1 MNLYTS
7 LTLRYLKENKKRTI
21 VTIIGIILSTALIC
35 GIGNI
40 YSSFMDYEIR
50 ETIQRDGSFYA
61 TFNNVD
67 KDKID
72 YITKSAGISNSGISK
87 EFGYANSGEGNLLK
101 VLGYDNATFNNVD
114 KDKIDYITKSAG
126 ISNSGISKEFGY
138 ANSGEGNLLKVLG
151 YDKNYF
157 EGFNI
162 SLKEGDF
169 PKNKN
174 EIVISENSNLITD
187 SKFKIGDNI
196 SLKEGDFP
204 KNKNEIVISENSNL
218 ITDSK
223 FKIGDNIKLS
233 IGKRLS
239 EEEDYLDSPTVQENE
254 KLVDTKE
261 ETFKVVGIINKPGFE
276 YSNGIQTA
284 ITYIDN
290 YLDSPTV
297 QENEKLVDTKEE
309 TFKVVGIINKPGF
322 EYSNGIQTAITYI
335 DKSLVNNNDK
345 VNISVNVNNPK
356 DIYSIVSSICKNGNL
371 EKKIDSNGEK
381 VDNVDYNEHLLRL
394 KGASA
399 YANINNSIGYIVLL
413 VGSLVVIC
421 TIATVYNSFSI
432 SISERKKQFGI
443 LNSIGATNSQIM
455 KLVFLEGF
463 IVSIVA
469 TIGATNSQIMKL
481 VFLEGFIVSIVAIP
495 IGLLSGTLA
504 MDIVFKIIQKF
515 YSNSLI
521 GEMNLKVVYNP
532 VVIIFSIIVVLITI
546 FISVIIPARV
556 ASKVSPLDAIKNSS
570 DYKVGKVKD
579 SKLVRLIFKTEGVL
593 AYKNLRRNKKKFRIT
608 LFSLVISVV
617 IFIAFSGFMTLF
629 LKAEDV
635 RVGQM
640 NYDMCLYGNRGDSIK
655 KSKELVNEIN
665 KIDGVKN
672 ISFSNTHNLLMD
684 LEENRVNK
692 SAKEKVQSYFIR
704 EKENNK
710 TVYRL
715 NNGLNLPGYRAI
727 ENIKLT
733 EGSFDKESAIKEN
746 GVILINKSYYEEKGK
761 KGVLD
766 MTNYKVGDTI
776 EVYSMGYDEKSGKE
790 YIEKTYKFKIMGI
803 SEDIL
808 IGDNTYPYM
817 GIGMVTYDEVAK
829 NNGFDTASNFIYIE
843 SDLKE
848 STKKSIKNLAEKYK
862 FSVIDE
868 VTYDEVAKNNGF
880 DTASNFIYIESDLKE
895 STKKSIKNLAEKYKF
910 SVIDEVEE
918 YQAMQDSMKV
928 MQIFVYGFVTV
939 ISLVSVTNIINT
951 ISTNINL
958 RKKELAIIKSIG
970 VTPSGFNKMIYLE
983 SFLYGAL
990 ALLWGIP
997 IGILLTIL
1005 MNTILGD
1012 VISFGLVLPYNAILI
1027 CIVAIFIIYNT
1038 YEYYIR

>member
-40 YSSFMDYEIR
+40 YSSFMDYQIR
-50 ETIQRDGSFYA
+50 ETIQRDGSFH
-61 TFNNVD
+61 
-67 KDKID
+67 
-72 YITKSAGISNSGISK
+72 
-87 EFGYANSGEGNLLK
+87 
-101 VLGYDNATFNNVD
+101 ATFNNVD

-162 SLKEGDF
+162 SLKEG
-169 PKNKN
+169 
-174 EIVISENSNLITD
+174 NLP
-187 SKFKIGDNI
+187 N
-196 SLKEGDFP
+196 
-204 KNKNEIVISENSNL
+204 NKNEIVISENSNL

-276 YSNGIQTA
+276 YSNGIH
-284 ITYIDN
+284 
-290 YLDSPTV
+290 
-297 QENEKLVDTKEE
+297 
-309 TFKVVGIINKPGF
+309 
-322 EYSNGIQTAITYI
+322 TAITYI

-345 VNISVNVNNPK
+345 VNVSINVNNPK
-356 DIYSIVSSICKNGNL
+356 DIYSIVSSICENGNL
-371 EKKIDSNGEK
+371 EKKTDSNGEK

-399 YANINNSIGYIVLL
+399 YANINDSIGNIVLL
-413 VGSLVVIC
+413 VGSLVVVC

-469 TIGATNSQIMKL
+469 
-481 VFLEGFIVSIVAIP
+481 IP

-515 YSNSLI
+515 YYNSFI
-521 GEMNLKVVYNP
+521 AEMNLRVVYNP

-556 ASKVSPLDAIKNSS
+556 ASKVSPLEAIKNSS

-629 LKAEDV
+629 LKAESV
-635 RVGQM
+635 RVGEM
-640 NYDMCLYGNRGDSIK
+640 NYDIYMYGMRNDSIEK
-655 KSKELVNEIN
+655 TKELANEIE
-665 KIDGVKN
+665 KIHGVKN
-672 ISFSNTHNLLMD
+672 IRIGNATSISMD
-684 LEENRVNK
+684 LDENKVNK
-692 SAKEKVQSYFIR
+692 SAKEKVQNYF
-704 EKENNK
+704 ESETKNNK
-710 TVYRL
+710 TVYKL
-715 NNGLNLPGYRAI
+715 MNNELNLPGDSAVQ
-727 ENIKLT
+727 NIKLT
-733 EGSFDKESAIKEN
+733 EGSFDKDSAIKEN

-776 EVYSMGYDEKSGKE
+776 ELYSMGYDEKTEKE

-808 IGDNTYPYM
+808 MGDTTYPYM
-817 GIGMVTYDEVAK
+817 GISIVTYDEVAK
-829 NNGFDTASNFIYIE
+829 NNGFDE
-843 SDLKE
+843 S
-848 STKKSIKNLAEKYK
+848 
-862 FSVIDE
+862 
-868 VTYDEVAKNNGF
+868 
-880 DTASNFIYIESDLKE
+880 SNFIYIESDLKE

-1012 VISFGLVLPYNAILI
+1012 VISFGLVLPYSAILI
-1027 CIVAIFIIYNT
+1027 CIVAIFIIT
-1038 YEYYIR
+1038 FIASYIPMRKINKENIIDNIRQDSI

>member
-40 YSSFMDYEIR
+40 YSSFMDYQIR
-50 ETIQRDGSFYA
+50 ETIQKDGSFYA
-61 TFNNVD
+61 TFNNV
-67 KDKID
+67 
-72 YITKSAGISNSGISK
+72 N
-87 EFGYANSGEGNLLK
+87 
-101 VLGYDNATFNNVD
+101 

-162 SLKEGDF
+162 SLKEGNI
-169 PKNKN
+169 PKKKN
-174 EIVISENSNLITD
+174 EIAISENSNLITD
-187 SKFKIGDNI
+187 SKFKIGD
-196 SLKEGDFP
+196 S
-204 KNKNEIVISENSNL
+204 
-218 ITDSK
+218 IT
-223 FKIGDNIKLS
+223 LS

-239 EEEDYLDSPTVQENE
+239 EE
-254 KLVDTKE
+254 
-261 ETFKVVGIINKPGFE
+261 G
-276 YSNGIQTA
+276 
-284 ITYIDN
+284 N
-290 YLDSPTV
+290 YLDSPTL

-335 DKSLVNNNDK
+335 DKSLINNNDK
-345 VNISVNVNNPK
+345 VNVSINVNNPK
-356 DIYSIVSSICKNGNL
+356 DIYSIVSSICENGNL
-371 EKKIDSNGEK
+371 EKKNYSNGEK

-469 TIGATNSQIMKL
+469 
-481 VFLEGFIVSIVAIP
+481 IP

-515 YSNSLI
+515 YSNSFI
-521 GEMNLKVVYNP
+521 AEMNLRVVYNP

-617 IFIAFSGFMTLF
+617 IFIAFIGFMTLF

-640 NYDMCLYGNRGDSIK
+640 NYDMYLYGNRGDSRK
-655 KSKELVNEIN
+655 KSKELLNEIN

-672 ISFSNTHNLLMD
+672 ISFSNTYSLLMD

-692 SAKEKVQSYFIR
+692 SAKEKVQSYFIG

-715 NNGLNLPGYRAI
+715 NNGLNLPGYRAVQ
-727 ENIKLT
+727 NIKLT

-790 YIEKTYKFKIMGI
+790 YKEKTYKFKIMGI

-808 IGDNTYPYM
+808 MGNTTYPYM
-817 GIGMVTYDEVAK
+817 GIDIVTYDEVAK
-829 NNGFDTASNFIYIE
+829 NNGFDVLSNFIYIE

-848 STKKSIKNLAEKYK
+848 STKKSINNLAEKYK
-862 FSVIDE
+862 FSVIDQ
-868 VTYDEVAKNNGF
+868 
-880 DTASNFIYIESDLKE
+880 
-895 STKKSIKNLAEKYKF
+895 
-910 SVIDEVEE
+910 VEE

-983 SFLYGAL
+983 SFLYGVL

-1012 VISFGLVLPYNAILI
+1012 VISFGLVLPYSAILI
-1027 CIVAIFIIYNT
+1027 CIVAIFIIT
-1038 YEYYIR
+1038 FIASYIPMRKINKENIIDNIRQDSI

>member
-40 YSSFMDYEIR
+40 YSSFMDYQIR
-50 ETIQRDGSFYA
+50 ETIQRDGSFHA

-87 EFGYANSGEGNLLK
+87 EFGYANSGEGNLL
-101 VLGYDNATFNNVD
+101 N
-114 KDKIDYITKSAG
+114 
-126 ISNSGISKEFGY
+126 
-138 ANSGEGNLLKVLG
+138 VLG

-157 EGFNI
+157 EGF
-162 SLKEGDF
+162 
-169 PKNKN
+169 
-174 EIVISENSNLITD
+174 
-187 SKFKIGDNI
+187 NI

-239 EEEDYLDSPTVQENE
+239 EEED
-254 KLVDTKE
+254 
-261 ETFKVVGIINKPGFE
+261 
-276 YSNGIQTA
+276 
-284 ITYIDN
+284 

-469 TIGATNSQIMKL
+469 
-481 VFLEGFIVSIVAIP
+481 IP

-504 MDIVFKIIQKF
+504 MDILFKIIQKF
-515 YSNSLI
+515 YYNSFI
-521 GEMNLKVVYNP
+521 AEMNLRVVYNP

-556 ASKVSPLDAIKNSS
+556 ASKVSPLEAIKNSS

-629 LKAEDV
+629 LKAESV
-635 RVGQM
+635 RVGEM
-640 NYDMCLYGNRGDSIK
+640 NYDIYMYGMRNDSIEK
-655 KSKELVNEIN
+655 TKELANEIE
-665 KIDGVKN
+665 KIHGVKN
-672 ISFSNTHNLLMD
+672 IRIGNATSISMD
-684 LEENRVNK
+684 LDENKVNK
-692 SAKEKVQSYFIR
+692 SAKEKVQNYF
-704 EKENNK
+704 ESETKNNK
-710 TVYRL
+710 TVYKL
-715 NNGLNLPGYRAI
+715 MNNELNLPGDSAVQ
-727 ENIKLT
+727 NIKLT
-733 EGSFDKESAIKEN
+733 EGSFDKDSAIKEN

-776 EVYSMGYDEKSGKE
+776 ELYSMGYDEKTEKE

-808 IGDNTYPYM
+808 MGDNTYPYM

-829 NNGFDTASNFIYIE
+829 NNRFNASSDNIYIE
-843 SDLKE
+843 SDQTE
-848 STKKSIKNLAEKYK
+848 STRNSINNLAEKYK
-862 FSVIDE
+862 FDV
-868 VTYDEVAKNNGF
+868 
-880 DTASNFIYIESDLKE
+880 SDQ
-895 STKKSIKNLAEKYKF
+895 I
-910 SVIDEVEE
+910 EE
-918 YQAMQDSMKV
+918 YKVIQDSFKV

-939 ISLVSVTNIINT
+939 ISLVSVTNIVNT

-958 RKKELAIIKSIG
+958 RKKEFAIIKSIG

-1027 CIVAIFIIYNT
+1027 CIVAIFIIT
-1038 YEYYIR
+1038 FIASYIPMRKINKENIIDNIRQDSI

>member
-40 YSSFMDYEIR
+40 YSSFMDYQIR
-50 ETIQRDGSFYA
+50 ETIQRDGSFHA

-87 EFGYANSGEGNLLK
+87 DFGYAN
-101 VLGYDNATFNNVD
+101 T
-114 KDKIDYITKSAG
+114 
-126 ISNSGISKEFGY
+126 
-138 ANSGEGNLLKVLG
+138 GEGNLLKVLG

-157 EGFNI
+157 EGFTI
-162 SLKEGDF
+162 SLKEGNF

-174 EIVISENSNLITD
+174 EIVISENSNLID
-187 SKFKIGDNI
+187 KKYKIGD
-196 SLKEGDFP
+196 S
-204 KNKNEIVISENSNL
+204 
-218 ITDSK
+218 IT
-223 FKIGDNIKLS
+223 LS

-239 EEEDYLDSPTVQENE
+239 EEEDYLDSPTLQENE

-276 YSNGIQTA
+276 YSNGIH
-284 ITYIDN
+284 
-290 YLDSPTV
+290 
-297 QENEKLVDTKEE
+297 
-309 TFKVVGIINKPGF
+309 
-322 EYSNGIQTAITYI
+322 TAITYI
-335 DKSLVNNNDK
+335 DKLLVNNNDK
-345 VNISVNVNNPK
+345 VNVSINVNNPK
-356 DIYSIVSSICKNGNL
+356 DIYSIVSSIYENGNL
-371 EKKIDSNGEK
+371 EKKTDSNGEK

-399 YANINNSIGYIVLL
+399 YANINDSIGYIVLL

-469 TIGATNSQIMKL
+469 
-481 VFLEGFIVSIVAIP
+481 IP

-515 YSNSLI
+515 YSNSFI
-521 GEMNLKVVYNP
+521 AEMNLRVVYNP

-556 ASKVSPLDAIKNSS
+556 ASKVSSLDAIKNSS

-579 SKLVRLIFKTEGVL
+579 SKLVRFIFKTEGVL

-640 NYDMCLYGNRGDSIK
+640 NYDMYLYGNRGDSIK

-665 KIDGVKN
+665 KINGVKN

-692 SAKEKVQSYFIR
+692 SAKEKVQSYFIG

-727 ENIKLT
+727 ENIKLI

-776 EVYSMGYDEKSGKE
+776 EVYSMGYDEKNEKE
-790 YIEKTYKFKIMGI
+790 YKEKTYKFKIMGI

-808 IGDNTYPYM
+808 MGNTTYPYM
-817 GIGMVTYDEVAK
+817 GISIVTYDEVAK
-829 NNGFDTASNFIYIE
+829 NNGFDESSNFIYIE

-862 FSVIDE
+862 FSVIDQ
-868 VTYDEVAKNNGF
+868 
-880 DTASNFIYIESDLKE
+880 
-895 STKKSIKNLAEKYKF
+895 
-910 SVIDEVEE
+910 VEE
-918 YQAMQDSMKV
+918 YQAMKDSMKV

-1012 VISFGLVLPYNAILI
+1012 VISFGLVLPYSAILI
-1027 CIVAIFIIYNT
+1027 CIVAIFIIT
-1038 YEYYIR
+1038 FIASYIPMRKINKENIIDNIRQDSI

>member
-40 YSSFMDYEIR
+40 YSSFMDYQIR
-50 ETIQRDGSFYA
+50 ETIQRDGSFHA

-87 EFGYANSGEGNLLK
+87 DFGYAN
-101 VLGYDNATFNNVD
+101 T
-114 KDKIDYITKSAG
+114 
-126 ISNSGISKEFGY
+126 
-138 ANSGEGNLLKVLG
+138 GEGNLLKVLG

-157 EGFNI
+157 EGFTI
-162 SLKEGDF
+162 SLKEGNF

-174 EIVISENSNLITD
+174 EIVISENSNLID
-187 SKFKIGDNI
+187 KKYKIGD
-196 SLKEGDFP
+196 S
-204 KNKNEIVISENSNL
+204 
-218 ITDSK
+218 IT
-223 FKIGDNIKLS
+223 LS

-239 EEEDYLDSPTVQENE
+239 EEEDYLDSPTLQENE

-276 YSNGIQTA
+276 YSNGIH
-284 ITYIDN
+284 
-290 YLDSPTV
+290 
-297 QENEKLVDTKEE
+297 
-309 TFKVVGIINKPGF
+309 
-322 EYSNGIQTAITYI
+322 TAITYI
-335 DKSLVNNNDK
+335 DKLLVNNNDK
-345 VNISVNVNNPK
+345 VNVSINVNNPK
-356 DIYSIVSSICKNGNL
+356 DIYSIVSSIYENGNL
-371 EKKIDSNGEK
+371 EKKTDSNGEK

-399 YANINNSIGYIVLL
+399 YANINDSIGYIVLL

-469 TIGATNSQIMKL
+469 
-481 VFLEGFIVSIVAIP
+481 IP

-515 YSNSLI
+515 YSNSFI
-521 GEMNLKVVYNP
+521 AEMNLRVVYNP

-579 SKLVRLIFKTEGVL
+579 SKLVRFIFKTEGVL

-640 NYDMCLYGNRGDSIK
+640 NYDMYLYGNRGDSIK

-665 KIDGVKN
+665 KINGVKN
-672 ISFSNTHNLLMD
+672 ISFSNTYSLLMD

-692 SAKEKVQSYFIR
+692 SAKEKVQSYFIG

-727 ENIKLT
+727 ENIKLI

-776 EVYSMGYDEKSGKE
+776 EVYSMGYDEKNEKE
-790 YIEKTYKFKIMGI
+790 YKEKTYKFKIMGI

-808 IGDNTYPYM
+808 MGNTTYPYM
-817 GIGMVTYDEVAK
+817 GISIVTYDEVAK
-829 NNGFDTASNFIYIE
+829 NNGFDESSNFIYIE

-862 FSVIDE
+862 FSVIDQ
-868 VTYDEVAKNNGF
+868 
-880 DTASNFIYIESDLKE
+880 
-895 STKKSIKNLAEKYKF
+895 
-910 SVIDEVEE
+910 VEE
-918 YQAMQDSMKV
+918 YQAMKDSMKV

-990 ALLWGIP
+990 ALLLGIP

-1012 VISFGLVLPYNAILI
+1012 VISFGLVLPYSAILI
-1027 CIVAIFIIYNT
+1027 CIVAIFIIT
-1038 YEYYIR
+1038 FIASYIPMRKINKENIIDNIRQDSI

>member
-40 YSSFMDYEIR
+40 YSSFMDYQIR
-50 ETIQRDGSFYA
+50 ETIQRDGSFH
-61 TFNNVD
+61 
-67 KDKID
+67 
-72 YITKSAGISNSGISK
+72 
-87 EFGYANSGEGNLLK
+87 
-101 VLGYDNATFNNVD
+101 ATFNNVD

-162 SLKEGDF
+162 SLKEGNL
-169 PKNKN
+169 PNNKN
-174 EIVISENSNLITD
+174 EILISENSNLITD
-187 SKFKIGDNI
+187 SKFKIGDI
-196 SLKEGDFP
+196 
-204 KNKNEIVISENSNL
+204 
-218 ITDSK
+218 IT
-223 FKIGDNIKLS
+223 LS

-239 EEEDYLDSPTVQENE
+239 EEEDYLDSPTLQENE

-276 YSNGIQTA
+276 YSNGIH
-284 ITYIDN
+284 
-290 YLDSPTV
+290 
-297 QENEKLVDTKEE
+297 
-309 TFKVVGIINKPGF
+309 
-322 EYSNGIQTAITYI
+322 TAITYI
-335 DKSLVNNNDK
+335 DKSLINNNDK

-356 DIYSIVSSICKNGNL
+356 EVYSIVSNICQNAKL
-371 EKKIDSNGEK
+371 EKKTDSNGEK

-399 YANINNSIGYIVLL
+399 YANINDSIGYIVLL

-469 TIGATNSQIMKL
+469 
-481 VFLEGFIVSIVAIP
+481 IP

-515 YSNSLI
+515 YSNSFI
-521 GEMNLKVVYNP
+521 GEMNLRVVYNP

-640 NYDMCLYGNRGDSIK
+640 NYDMYLYGNRGDSIK

-665 KIDGVKN
+665 KINGVKN
-672 ISFSNTHNLLMD
+672 ISFSNTYSLLMD

-692 SAKEKVQSYFIR
+692 SAKEKVQSYFIG

-761 KGVLD
+761 KGVLY

-776 EVYSMGYDEKSGKE
+776 EVYSMGYNEKNEKE
-790 YIEKTYKFKIMGI
+790 YKEKTYKFKIMGI

-808 IGDNTYPYM
+808 MGNTTYPYM
-817 GIGMVTYDEVAK
+817 GISIVTYDEVAK
-829 NNGFDTASNFIYIE
+829 NNGFDESSNFIYIE

-862 FSVIDE
+862 FSVIDQ
-868 VTYDEVAKNNGF
+868 
-880 DTASNFIYIESDLKE
+880 
-895 STKKSIKNLAEKYKF
+895 
-910 SVIDEVEE
+910 VEE

-1012 VISFGLVLPYNAILI
+1012 VISFGLVLPYSAILI
-1027 CIVAIFIIYNT
+1027 CIVAIFIIT
-1038 YEYYIR
+1038 FIASYIPMRKINKENIIDNIRQDSI